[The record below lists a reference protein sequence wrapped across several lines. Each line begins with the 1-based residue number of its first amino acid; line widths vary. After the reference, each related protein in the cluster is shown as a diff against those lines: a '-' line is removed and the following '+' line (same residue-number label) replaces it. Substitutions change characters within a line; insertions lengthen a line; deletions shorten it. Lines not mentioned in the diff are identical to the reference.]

1 MIAYRK
7 AMVKMYGEDFVK
19 ELENMNGIHKEFT
32 DWDEESKKWIAKRK
46 ALLAN
51 HKK

>member
-19 ELENMNGIHKEFT
+19 ELENMTGVHKVYT
-32 DWDEESKKWIAKRK
+32 DWDEEAKKWKDK
-46 ALLAN
+46 LKELLLKN
-51 HKK
+51 